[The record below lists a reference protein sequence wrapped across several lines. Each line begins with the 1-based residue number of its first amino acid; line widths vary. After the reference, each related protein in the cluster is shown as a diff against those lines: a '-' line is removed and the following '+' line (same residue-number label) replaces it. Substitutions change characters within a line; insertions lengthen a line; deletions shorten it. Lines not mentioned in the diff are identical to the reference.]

1 MTDLKKLH
9 DVSLYDPNES
19 SVMAEQTQCLELLYE
34 YNMTRPSEA
43 EKRKDLLKKN
53 VCGDWG
59 RLLYRATIPR
69 KLGWTSCPFRQNG
82 VRKFQSDT
90 GR

>member
-9 DVSLYDPNES
+9 DGSLYDPNES

-43 EKRKDLLKKN
+43 EKR
-53 VCGDWG
+53 
-59 RLLYRATIPR
+59 
-69 KLGWTSCPFRQNG
+69 
-82 VRKFQSDT
+82 
-90 GR
+90 